1 MTIVFTVRK
10 WCFRKLFKFFVTSFF
25 GKNASRSEGERSEDE
40 SISHL
45 TDGKDL
51 DFGDV
56 VSFTTDAYTEL
67 RLTKPNSKK
76 ERKYIINEAFI
87 LNKEKIITR
96 NIFVWAGFFRLS
108 GALAPEKFTLLWDAD
123 STDDGEVTSN

>member
-1 MTIVFTVRK
+1 M
-10 WCFRKLFKFFVTSFF
+10 
-25 GKNASRSEGERSEDE
+25 
-40 SISHL
+40 

-56 VSFTTDAYTEL
+56 VSCTTDAYTEL

-76 ERKYIINEAFI
+76 ERKDIINEAFI

-96 NIFVWAGFFRLS
+96 NILYGQDFLGSGVNFWSAG
-108 GALAPEKFTLLWDAD
+108 
-123 STDDGEVTSN
+123 STMGW